1 MRWLVG
7 LWVVSVVYCGL
18 SVAERVSIENPA
30 IRVEIDS
37 QSHSIAQIADRASGH
52 AFLSPDSSTALW
64 LIEMMDGTVLSPTAA
79 GTFSIEDEKAKTNEC
94 IVTWSEF
101 ENADGGDLRVTA
113 TIKLDSSFPTS
124 RWRIAVEGLGNQKP
138 RRIIYPR
145 IGSIAPQV
153 DETLAV
159 PQWIGEATTRA
170 REILNPD
177 GNPGGRREWEYPG
190 LLSMQFLALYGGEGP
205 GLLVSTD
212 DTQLMAK
219 RFAVFGDGRD
229 GVGLGVIHLVP
240 VGADVNGSF
249 EPGYDVLI
257 RTFEGDWYT
266 AAAHYREW
274 ASKQWWVEQSR
285 VRTGQTPDWVR
296 DTGLWVWNRGR
307 SPGVLGPA
315 VTLQNQAEMP
325 VSVFWHWWHGCAYD
339 VGFPEYLPPREGAD
353 SFRLS
358 VAEAQKDGIHAI
370 VYMNQRLWGM
380 TTESWSEQGAERF
393 AVKQPDGSVAPEVY
407 NTFVKAPNASMCMGT
422 DFWRNTYAGLA
433 AEAIR
438 DLGVAGIYMDQAC
451 SSLACYDATHGHP
464 LGGGTYWME
473 GFKALERDIRQRCAD
488 VIIVGLAGEGCGEA
502 WLPHLDMMLSLQV
515 SLERYAAPGMW
526 EPIPLFNAVYH
537 DVATQYGNYSS
548 LTRPP
553 YDDLWPEEFAPKE
566 PLALLDRKFA
576 AQFRMEQA
584 RSFVWGQQPTL
595 ANFRENQLDER
606 AEEIDYLL
614 RIARLRQ
621 AALKYLR
628 DGVFLQ
634 PPRIDAP
641 RMEIPISRLSIYAG
655 QQDAVQ
661 QYAKVVPLVLA
672 SAWLSP
678 DGDVGIVLASISD
691 APTTISA
698 ALSRKDYPIPE
709 SGKLQQLT
717 DLWPSDAVQ
726 FDSGL
731 VELDI
736 RLEPNEVRVYEITGN

>member
-7 LWVVSVVYCGL
+7 LWVVSVVCCGL
-18 SVAERVSIENPA
+18 SIAERVSIENPA

-37 QSHSIAQIADRASGH
+37 QSHTIAQIADRAGGH
-52 AFLSPDSSTALW
+52 AFLFPDSSTPLW

-79 GTFSIEDEKAKTNEC
+79 AVFSIEAKDVKGSEC
-94 IVTWSEF
+94 ILAWSEF
-101 ENADGGDLRVTA
+101 ENAGVGDLRVTA
-113 TIKLDSSFPTS
+113 TIELDSSHPVS
-124 RWRIAVEGLGNQKP
+124 KWRIALEGLGNQKP

-145 IGSIAPQV
+145 IGSIAPQ
-153 DETLAV
+153 DGETLAV
-159 PQWIGEATTRA
+159 PQWIGESTTRA
-170 REILNPD
+170 REMLNPE
-177 GNPGGRREWEYPG
+177 GNPAGRREWEYPG
-190 LLSMQFLALYGGEGP
+190 ILSMQFLTLYGGDGP
-205 GLLVSTD
+205 GLLVSTND
-212 DTQLMAK
+212 VDLKAK
-219 RFAVFGDGRD
+219 RFAVFGAGDG
-229 GVGLGVIHLVP
+229 GLGLEVSHLVP
-240 VGADVNGSF
+240 LGGDVQDRF
-249 EPGYDVLI
+249 DPGYDVLI
-257 RTFEGDWYT
+257 RSFEGDWYT

-274 ASKQWWVEQSR
+274 ASTQWWVEESR
-285 VRTGQTPDWVR
+285 IRTGQTPNWVR
-296 DTGLWVWNRGR
+296 NTGLWVWNRGR

-315 VTLQNQAEMP
+315 VTLQNRAEMP

-358 VAEAQKDGIHAI
+358 IAEAQKDGIHAI

-380 TTESWSEQGAERF
+380 TTTSWSEQGAERF
-393 AVKQPDGSVAPEVY
+393 AVKQPDGTIRPEVY
-407 NTFVKAPNASMCMGT
+407 NTFVKAPCASMCMGT
-422 DFWRNTYAGLA
+422 EFWRNTYAGLA
-433 AEAIR
+433 TEAIR

-473 GFKALERDIRQRCAD
+473 GFKALEGDIRQRCAD
-488 VIIVGLAGEGCGEA
+488 VKTVGLAGEGCGEA

-526 EPIPLFNAVYH
+526 EPLPLFNAVYH
-537 DVATQYGNYSS
+537 DCSTQYGNYSS

-606 AEEIDYLL
+606 AEEIDYLI

-628 DGVFLQ
+628 DGIFLK

-641 RMEIPISRLSIYAG
+641 MAEIPISRLSIYAG

-661 QYAKVVPLVLA
+661 EYSKVVPTVLA
-672 SAWLSP
+672 SAWLAS
-678 DGDVGIVLASISD
+678 DESIGIVLANIADESVPLGTMLKSE
-691 APTTISA
+691 
-698 ALSRKDYPIPE
+698 DYPLPDA
-709 SGKLQQLT
+709 GTVYRLT
-717 DLWPSDAVQ
+717 ADGPSEVTQ
-726 FDSGL
+726 FDKGA
-731 VELDI
+731 VELNVLLGPRD
-736 RLEPNEVRVYEITGN
+736 LRVYAISGN